1 MLHAKLWSIDI
12 FVFQNENRLNG
23 NKCLK
28 TSRQNIPS
36 SPKILV
42 QIYIFILVKPGL
54 YAVFVN
60 FKVVSCF
67 PAL

>member
-1 MLHAKLWSIDI
+1 MFKDIKAKH
-12 FVFQNENRLNG
+12 
-23 NKCLK
+23 
-28 TSRQNIPS
+28 IPS

-42 QIYIFILVKPGL
+42 QTYIFILVKPGL